1 MLKPLIL
8 NCMKINRTRRFFIR
22 NTALTAVGIAL
33 VPSAMLAKQNKKNFV
48 SFKDHVA
55 SAPNNSDLRTFPFV
69 GKQLTVKGCV
79 YDKSGLYP
87 LANASI
93 EVWHLSPNSNKFS
106 HKAKLVSNASGAYL
120 FQTDFPNKEE
130 GKAPRIYFKLSH
142 GATSYSTELLVSDY
156 GAHVT
161 GEHWERNKQLESKLF
176 PKKTGTFNAST
187 ITFNLSI

>member
-1 MLKPLIL
+1 MRTNP
-8 NCMKINRTRRFFIR
+8 TRRLFLR

-33 VPSAMLAKQNKKNFV
+33 VPSAILAKQHTKNFG
-48 SFKDHVA
+48 SFKDHVP
-55 SAPNNSDLRTFPFV
+55 SVPCTSDLRTLPFV

-106 HKAKLVSNASGAYL
+106 HKAKLVSNASGEYL

-130 GKAPRIYFKLSH
+130 GKSPRIYFKVSH
-142 GATSYSTELLVSDY
+142 GVTSYSTELLVSDY
-156 GAHVT
+156 DAHIT